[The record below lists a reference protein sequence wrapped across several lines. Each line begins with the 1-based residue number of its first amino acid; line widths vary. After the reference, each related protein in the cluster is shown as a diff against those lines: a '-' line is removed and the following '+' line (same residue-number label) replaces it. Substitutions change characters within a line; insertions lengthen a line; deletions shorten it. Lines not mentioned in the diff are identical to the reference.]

1 MKRHVFLTG
10 FMGAG
15 KSVVGAEL
23 SRRLRMDFRDLDR
36 EIEKI
41 EGLSVNDVFE
51 SRGEGHFRRREAE
64 VLESLCRGER
74 GAVIST
80 GGGCVLSERNRET
93 MSASGH
99 VFYLMADVDTLW
111 GRVRGRRSRPLL
123 NVGDPYGRLRELF
136 AERRE
141 VYELC
146 GRAVSTDDAG
156 VSEVA
161 DRIVEILEET
171 GGFEK

>member
-23 SRRLRMDFRDLDR
+23 SRRLRMDFLDLDR
-36 EIEKI
+36 EIEKV
-41 EGLSVNDVFE
+41 EGLSVNDIFE
-51 SRGEGHFRRREAE
+51 SRGEDHFRRVETE
-64 VLESLCRGER
+64 TLESLCRGGR
-74 GAVIST
+74 GAVVST
-80 GGGCVLSERNRET
+80 GGGCVLAERNRET

-99 VFYLMADVDTLW
+99 VFYLRADVDTLW
-111 GRVRGRRSRPLL
+111 SRVRGRSSRPLL
-123 NVGDPYGRLRELF
+123 NVSDPYGRLRELF
-136 AERRE
+136 AEREE

-146 GRAVSTDDAG
+146 GRAVCTDDADI
-156 VSEVA
+156 SEVA
-161 DRIVEILEET
+161 DKIIGILEKT

>member
-1 MKRHVFLTG
+1 MKRHVFLAG

-36 EIEKI
+36 EIEEA

-51 SRGEGHFRRREAE
+51 SRGEDYFRRREAE
-64 VLESLCRGER
+64 TLESLCRSER

-80 GGGCVLSERNRET
+80 GGGCVLCERNRET

-99 VFYLMADVDTLW
+99 VFYLKADVDTLW
-111 GRVRGRRSRPLL
+111 SRVRGKRSRPLL
-123 NVGDPYGRLRELF
+123 NVSDPYGRLRELF
-136 AERRE
+136 AKRRD

-146 GRAVSTDDAG
+146 GHAVCTDDVG
-156 VSEVA
+156 ISEVA
-161 DRIVEILEET
+161 DKIIEILEKT
-171 GGFEK
+171 GGFKK

>member
-1 MKRHVFLTG
+1 
-10 FMGAG
+10 MGAG

-23 SRRLRMDFRDLDR
+23 SRKLRMDFRDLDR
-36 EIEKI
+36 EIEKV
-41 EGLSVNDVFE
+41 EGLSVKDVFE
-51 SRGEGHFRRREAE
+51 SRGEDHFRRREAE
-64 VLESLCRGER
+64 ILESLCRGER

-80 GGGCVLSERNRET
+80 GGGCVLAERNRET
-93 MSASGH
+93 MRASGH
-99 VFYLMADVDTLW
+99 VFYLAADVDTLW
-111 GRVRGRRSRPLL
+111 GRVRGRCFRPLL
-123 NVGDPYGRLRELF
+123 NVSDPYGRLRELF

-161 DRIVEILEET
+161 DKIIEILEET
-171 GGFEK
+171 GGFKK

>member
-36 EIEKI
+36 EIERI

-123 NVGDPYGRLRELF
+123 NVSDPYGRLRELF